1 MQHRHHLLLCGIGDL
16 GLTSLNDLS
25 RNRTL
30 GLLMGKGFSID
41 NSGTSATVIEGSR
54 TVKLMGEITRQKGV
68 QEEYPLVQA
77 LYRLM
82 YEGESINDYMAAVFA

>member
-1 MQHRHHLLLCGIGDL
+1 
-16 GLTSLNDLS
+16 
-25 RNRTL
+25 
-30 GLLMGKGFSID
+30 LLMGKGFSID